1 MSTSSS
7 NPVMISRAVGAGT
20 ARPSARRPR
29 RRRASKGLLE
39 AYLDGVRRFAT
50 FTGRSSRTQFFT
62 FVLTN
67 FAISNAIVA
76 LEVAAGARS
85 QAEIT
90 LALAFHLAAFVP
102 TLAVWARRM
111 HDQGRSAWWL
121 LLLLTPWTALALLVM
136 ACFPGESRTNAHGP
150 AFSRS

>member
-7 NPVMISRAVGAGT
+7 NPVMISRAIGAGT

-76 LEVAAGARS
+76 LEVAAG
-85 QAEIT
+85 
-90 LALAFHLAAFVP
+90 
-102 TLAVWARRM
+102 
-111 HDQGRSAWWL
+111 
-121 LLLLTPWTALALLVM
+121 
-136 ACFPGESRTNAHGP
+136 ESRTNAHGP